1 MKNSTIIQASP
12 EELAALI
19 VKEVNQSIKLINSSP
34 PTVEEE
40 FLDIDGASAF
50 LKISPSTLR
59 KKAQKNAIPCFKRNN
74 KWLFSKLELTTYIQE
89 GKQISINEL

>member
-1 MKNSTIIQASP
+1 MEQFSFLYQP
-12 EELAALI
+12 EELRKIIREELT
-19 VKEVNQSIKLINSSP
+19 SILQTNNSS
-34 PTVEEE
+34 VSEQEDE
-40 FLDIDGASAF
+40 FLDIDGAAAF

-74 KWLFSKLELTTYIQE
+74 KWLFSKLELTAYIQQ